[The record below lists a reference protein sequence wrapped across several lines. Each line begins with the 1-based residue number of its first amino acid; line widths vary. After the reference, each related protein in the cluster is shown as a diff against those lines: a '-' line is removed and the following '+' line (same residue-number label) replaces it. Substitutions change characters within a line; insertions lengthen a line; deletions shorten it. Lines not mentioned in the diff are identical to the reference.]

1 MSDTGSVP
9 AARHRRRRIAL
20 LVLVVFAFLARRYL
34 AELSPRLLPLSRRG
48 LGGFMRYACGDY
60 VGAAAAYGQNLR
72 EAFATA
78 GLSVKNEEVALLAGD
93 RQGART
99 LATNA
104 LARDPGAHSSLLTL
118 AEISLDDGATDEA
131 VQWVQRALVV
141 APTEI
146 DGLLLAAVI
155 HSRAGDYARATRMM
169 TLALRDWRPE
179 GRPTTFIRVLG
190 ETGRLY
196 TLPAEGRPNCLLAHL
211 HRYLRIYDGHQAGL
225 AIARAEDAIA
235 TGDQVDDAYVNLG
248 VVRQKQTK
256 DAEALTAFLHAI
268 EANPR
273 NPEAYRWASVV
284 YADRG
289 DLANEYRMS
298 RAAYEFEPKDPAYAL
313 PLAGVLAE
321 RLGDYR
327 GALEIMTGV
336 LASGM
341 ETPALLD
348 RIGYLHGLLG
358 QIDDAIR
365 FYQRAAALDPRDP
378 THLRGL
384 GWVLSVQGHEEE
396 AIQALQHALTL
407 NPWVSETRF
416 QLAIVYRKAGHY
428 DEAIP
433 EYERVYREEPSRR
446 TYLPDLCITYHLAA
460 RFESARECAVQY
472 LRMAP
477 TSPDMQFLRSFSL
490 AGALDGVGQ

>member
-1 MSDTGSVP
+1 
-9 AARHRRRRIAL
+9 
-20 LVLVVFAFLARRYL
+20 
-34 AELSPRLLPLSRRG
+34 
-48 LGGFMRYACGDY
+48 
-60 VGAAAAYGQNLR
+60 
-72 EAFATA
+72 
-78 GLSVKNEEVALLAGD
+78 
-93 RQGART
+93 
-99 LATNA
+99 
-104 LARDPGAHSSLLTL
+104 
-118 AEISLDDGATDEA
+118 
-131 VQWVQRALVV
+131 
-141 APTEI
+141 
-146 DGLLLAAVI
+146 
-155 HSRAGDYARATRMM
+155 
-169 TLALRDWRPE
+169 
-179 GRPTTFIRVLG
+179 
-190 ETGRLY
+190 
-196 TLPAEGRPNCLLAHL
+196 
-211 HRYLRIYDGHQAGL
+211 
-225 AIARAEDAIA
+225 
-235 TGDQVDDAYVNLG
+235 
-248 VVRQKQTK
+248 
-256 DAEALTAFLHAI
+256 AEALTAFLHAI

-407 NPWVSETRF
+407 NPWVSETRY

-490 AGALDGVGQ
+490 AGALDRAPRALWHAEVVDVGGRTVSVGVPLIYSWVSVRTSAGDGGRLLKLVLGPDEQRKFWGGESVVLTIGPGRFGVPWVVAFDRDEEVYCRRLLESLPNAVHPWHDLVQFLFDHGRL